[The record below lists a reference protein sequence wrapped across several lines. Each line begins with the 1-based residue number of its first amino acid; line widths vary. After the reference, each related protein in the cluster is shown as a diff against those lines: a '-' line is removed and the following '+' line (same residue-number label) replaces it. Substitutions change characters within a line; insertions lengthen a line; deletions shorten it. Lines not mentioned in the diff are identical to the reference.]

1 VKQAGSHRLELPP
14 ASFAMLEHLQHRA
27 GFPNV
32 SNALQGRVR
41 VELVQKNVRSVLKGV
56 TRKLEQKTAMTAR
69 WGSSQ
74 VAKEVKHAASA
85 VQGVSLQHWGQLQR
99 RHAVHALL
107 VDILSRKACLKPLHA
122 SPVEQGVSLQLWLP
136 RLKKHAKS
144 VPQVPLRWVSHNK
157 NVKDV
162 QQESSLIQWRVRR
175 LTCARVARKDITL
188 KTSAPNFRA
197 KAVLLVG
204 FLKKKG
210 KKSHVMHAQ
219 QEHLE

>member
-1 VKQAGSHRLELPP
+1 
-14 ASFAMLEHLQHRA
+14 
-27 GFPNV
+27 
-32 SNALQGRVR
+32 
-41 VELVQKNVRSVLKGV
+41 
-56 TRKLEQKTAMTAR
+56 
-69 WGSSQ
+69 
-74 VAKEVKHAASA
+74 
-85 VQGVSLQHWGQLQR
+85 
-99 RHAVHALL
+99 
-107 VDILSRKACLKPLHA
+107 
-122 SPVEQGVSLQLWLP
+122 VEQGVSLQLWLP

-188 KTSAPNFRA
+188 KTSAPNFVQHARKGVTLTISGASMQATVPDVQQVCIWMLVVIPQHANPALLVNIPMKKTPFRA